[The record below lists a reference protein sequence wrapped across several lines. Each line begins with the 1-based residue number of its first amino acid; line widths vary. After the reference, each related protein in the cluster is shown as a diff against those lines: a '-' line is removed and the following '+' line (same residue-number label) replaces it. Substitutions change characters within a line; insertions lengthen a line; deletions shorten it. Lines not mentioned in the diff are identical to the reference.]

1 MFMYGLYANDETMRK
16 YVDFICAQIS
26 TRCGASVNATS
37 GFPMKGY
44 YVPVKL
50 EIKEKL
56 SRSAEL
62 KMTVLGY
69 EKEFIFYM
77 SRHKSPDALL
87 HQLQDKIDEL
97 TLEIIKENNMDQ
109 DKIYREHHPLK
120 NLKL

>member
-1 MFMYGLYANDETMRK
+1 MYGLYANDETMRK
-16 YVDFICAQIS
+16 YVDFICAQID
-26 TRCGASVNATS
+26 TRCGASVNAKD

-56 SRSAEL
+56 SRSAEM
-62 KMTVLGY
+62 KITVLGY
-69 EKEFIFYM
+69 EKEFIFFM

-87 HQLQDKIDEL
+87 HELQRKIDEL
-97 TLEIIKENNMDQ
+97 TLEIIRENNLDQ
-109 DKIYREHHPLK
+109 DKIYREHHPLR

>member
-26 TRCGASVNATS
+26 AKCGASVNAS
-37 GFPMKGY
+37 DGFPMKGY

-56 SRSAEL
+56 SRSAEM
-62 KMTVLGY
+62 KMTALEH
-69 EKEFIFYM
+69 EKEFIFFM
-77 SRHKSPDALL
+77 SRHKSPDELL
-87 HQLQDKIDEL
+87 HQLQRKIDEL
-97 TLEIIKENNMDQ
+97 TLEIIKENGMDQ
-109 DKIYREHHPLK
+109 DKIHRDHHPLK